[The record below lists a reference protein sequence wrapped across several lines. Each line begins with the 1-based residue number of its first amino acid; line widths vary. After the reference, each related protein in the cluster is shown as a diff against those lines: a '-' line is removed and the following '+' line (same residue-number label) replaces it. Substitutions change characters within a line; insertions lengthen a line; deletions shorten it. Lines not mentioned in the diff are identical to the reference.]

1 MGLHIAACPLCGMWL
16 PPDEKPAPAGPQ
28 EYPAAPVMPAQL
40 PHLSPGPL
48 LALPAPPGMPP
59 TMQPCAQTA
68 MMQPCAQPAMVQP
81 GAQHPMV
88 QLGVQ
93 PPMMQ
98 LGAQLQPGM
107 PPLPPQGMALPHM
120 ALALP
125 AVAS

>member
-59 TMQPCAQTA
+59 TMQPGVQPAMMQPVAQTAMMQPCAQTA

-93 PPMMQ
+93 PPMM
-98 LGAQLQPGM
+98 
-107 PPLPPQGMALPHM
+107 
-120 ALALP
+120 
-125 AVAS
+125 